1 MRSVIQIR
9 PELDQLSPC
18 KGGVPRLRRGEGVMT
33 TPTLR
38 ATPPFQEGSWWKLA
52 TSIFLLSFFPFLS
65 FGQSFKA
72 SAPSQVQLGQ
82 QFQIT
87 FALDDDGGNFEAPD
101 LSKFRVL
108 GGPNRSSSMSWVNGN
123 MTQSLS
129 LSYYLQAVE
138 EGEFEIGP
146 AKMKVDGKVVESNA
160 LKIRVIKGKQASG
173 GKTQGDGGQQAAQ
186 NQPETLF
193 GKLELSK
200 RNVDRGEEIIAV
212 HKIYSRV
219 SVVNLEGME
228 LPSFEGFWKEDI
240 DPGAQI
246 QMKDEVVDGVMYQVL
261 EMKKTIL
268 YPQKAGEIEIPAT
281 PVDLVVRQQ
290 SGRRSRS
297 IFDML
302 GGGYQ
307 NVRAS
312 VLIPGATLNVKDLPM
327 QGKPSD
333 FSGLTGN
340 FDLKTEVNRTELK
353 SNETI
358 DLKITISGD
367 GNLYQVRAPEL
378 DLPPDIEAYDP
389 KTSDRI
395 KVNGSGISGSRT
407 FEYLLIPRYAGEF
420 ELGPFTFS
428 YYDPQKNDYVT
439 KKSDAIILNVEKGEG
454 EESVSPSNIN
464 IANKEDLKVI
474 GSDIRY
480 IKQGLYPIESQGD
493 LFYRSLTF
501 FILLFIP
508 FLLLVGF
515 FGYRAYIAST
525 VGNEAYYKSKR
536 ASSLSKKRLKVAA
549 KFMSENKETEFYEEI
564 QKAMAG
570 FVADRFNVPQSEM
583 SKEGIANLF
592 VDKNVPVDVAEGYVS
607 VMSEAEFKR
616 YAPSAG
622 GSMQEMYD
630 QALDAVDKIQSH
642 V

>member
-1 MRSVIQIR
+1 MG
-9 PELDQLSPC
+9 L
-18 KGGVPRLRRGEGVMT
+18 GVVVL
-33 TPTLR
+33 
-38 ATPPFQEGSWWKLA
+38 
-52 TSIFLLSFFPFLS
+52 LLSFFPFLS

-87 FALDDDGGNFEAPD
+87 FTLDDDGGNFEAPD
-101 LSKFRVL
+101 LSKFRIL

-138 EGEFEIGP
+138 EGEFKISP

-160 LKIRVIKGKQASG
+160 LKIRVIKGKQAG
-173 GKTQGDGGQQAAQ
+173 GGNSQGGGGQQAAQ

-193 GKLELSK
+193 GRLELSK
-200 RNVDRGEEIIAV
+200 RNVDRGEQIIAV
-212 HKIYSRV
+212 HKVYSRV

-246 QMKDEVVDGVMYQVL
+246 EVKDEVVDGVMYQVL

-268 YPQKAGEIEIPAT
+268 YPQKAGKIEIPAT

-297 IFDML
+297 IFDMF

-358 DLKITISGD
+358 DLKITISGK

-428 YYDPQKNDYVT
+428 YYDPKKNEYVT

-480 IKQGLYPIESQGD
+480 IKQGQYPIQTRGD
-493 LFYRSLTF
+493 LFYRSMTF
-501 FILLFIP
+501 FLILIIP
-508 FLLLVGF
+508 FLLLGGF

-536 ASSLSKKRLKVAA
+536 ASSFSKKRLKVAA

-583 SKEGIANLF
+583 SKERIANLF
-592 VDKNVPVDVAEGYVS
+592 VEKNVPVDVAEGYVS

-630 QALDAVDKIQSH
+630 QALDAVDKIQNH